1 MIEVSK
7 WEGGAVTATK
17 FQQPKLID
25 NGATKFTRIESIID
39 FGTFFEL
46 VFVNDKVSPPTRA
59 AFRMASETYEKLC
72 EHVERIALEKAAEL
86 QELRPD
92 ESAHP
97 NSDEPE

>member
-1 MIEVSK
+1 MIEVGT
-7 WEGGAVTATK
+7 WEGGAVTVSK

-25 NGATKFTRIESIID
+25 NGATKFTRIESLID

-46 VFVNDKVSPPTRA
+46 VFVNDEVSPPARA
-59 AFRMASETYEKLC
+59 AFRMTRETYEKLC
-72 EHVERIALEKAAEL
+72 EHVERIALGKAAEL
-86 QELRPD
+86 QELRLD